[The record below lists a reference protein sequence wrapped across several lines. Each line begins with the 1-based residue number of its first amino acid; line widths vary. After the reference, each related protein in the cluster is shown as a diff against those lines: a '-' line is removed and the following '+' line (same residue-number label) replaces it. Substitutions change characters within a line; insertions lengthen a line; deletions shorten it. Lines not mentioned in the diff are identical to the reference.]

1 MPAAEAGRPI
11 SLDASKA
18 LFEPLTF
25 HAHVALAVS
34 GGGDSTALMWLAA
47 RWAGSQAHPPRLT
60 VLTVDHGLRA
70 EAANEARK
78 VAAWA
83 TALGLDAQI
92 LTWTG
97 TRPASGLQAKARE
110 MRYGLMRDWCLAQ
123 GVSLL
128 VTAHTSEDQAET
140 FLMRLARGSGIRGL
154 SAMRADETGAV
165 LFERPLL
172 EMNRA
177 DLRATLRAAGQDWI
191 EDPSNRDERFER
203 VRLRQTLP
211 MLAELG
217 LTPQA
222 ITRSAARL
230 ERALATIEGL
240 CREFLTH
247 HVEIRPEGF
256 AMVDLQA
263 FHKLDEE
270 VAIQLLERLLGRL
283 GGGEAPPRLM
293 AVEAL
298 HHWLRRGG
306 TEARTLAGCRLVQR
320 KRHLLI
326 GREAGRIDRTPVA
339 LAPGKSVVWDNR
351 FKISI
356 GLVAPDVAV
365 LPVRGLKVARNPHIP
380 AFVQDGLPALLV
392 GDKIAAIPSLSYVG
406 QSAPPGLQA
415 AAEFQK
421 IGL

>member
-18 LFEPLTF
+18 LFETLTF
-25 HAHVALAVS
+25 HSHVALAVS
-34 GGGDSTALMWLAA
+34 GGSDSIALMWLAA
-47 RWAGSQAHPPRLT
+47 RWAATQPHPPRLT

-70 EAANEARK
+70 EAAAEARQ

-83 TALGLDAQI
+83 QALGLEARI

-97 TRPASGLQAKARE
+97 ARPASGLQAKARA
-110 MRYGLMRDWCLAQ
+110 MRYGLMRDWCLAF
-123 GVSLL
+123 GSSLL
-128 VTAHTSEDQAET
+128 VTAHTREDQAET

-154 SAMRADETGAV
+154 SAMRAGETDTV
-165 LFERPLL
+165 MLERPLL
-172 EMNRA
+172 ETRRA
-177 DLRATLRAAGQDWI
+177 DLRATLKAAGQDWI
-191 EDPSNRDERFER
+191 EDPSNQDDRFER
-203 VRLRQTLP
+203 VRLRQALP
-211 MLAELG
+211 MLAGLG
-217 LTPQA
+217 LTPEA
-222 ITRSAARL
+222 VTRSAARL
-230 ERALATIEGL
+230 ERALAAIDGL
-240 CREFLTH
+240 CRDFLSR

-256 AMVDLQA
+256 ALVDLQA

-283 GGGEAPPRLM
+283 GGGDEPPRLI

-306 TEARTLAGCRLVQR
+306 TEARTLAGCRLAQR

-326 GREAGRIDRTPVA
+326 GREAGRICRTPVA
-339 LAPGKSVVWDNR
+339 LAAGASLLWDNR
-351 FKISI
+351 FRISI
-356 GLVAPDVAV
+356 GPAAPDVAI
-365 LPVRGLKVARNPHIP
+365 LPVKGLKVARNPDIP
-380 AFVQDGLPALLV
+380 AFVQDSLPALLI
-392 GDKIAAIPSLSYVG
+392 GGEIAAVPSLSYVG

-421 IGL
+421 IGP

>member
-18 LFEPLTF
+18 LFETFNF

-70 EAANEARK
+70 EAAGEARK

-83 TALGLDAQI
+83 TSLGLDARI

-97 TRPASGLQAKARE
+97 ARPASGLQAKARE

-123 GVSLL
+123 GASLL
-128 VTAHTSEDQAET
+128 VTAHTREDQAET

-154 SAMRADETGAV
+154 SAMRADTAGPV
-165 LFERPLL
+165 LLERPLL
-172 EMNRA
+172 ETSRA
-177 DLRATLRAAGQDWI
+177 DLRATLTAAGQDWI
-191 EDPSNRDERFER
+191 EDPSNQDERFER
-203 VRLRQTLP
+203 VRLRRALP

-217 LTPQA
+217 LTSRA
-222 ITRSAARL
+222 IVRSAARL
-230 ERALATIEGL
+230 ERALAAVEGL
-240 CREFLTH
+240 GRDFLAR

-256 AMVDLQA
+256 AMVDLAA

-270 VAIQLLERLLGRL
+270 VAIQLLERLLDRL
-283 GGGEAPPRLM
+283 GGGDTPPRLM

-298 HHWLRRGG
+298 HRWLRRGG
-306 TEARTLAGCRLVQR
+306 AEARTLAGCRLARR

-326 GREAGRIDRTPVA
+326 GREAGRISRAPVT
-339 LAPGKSVVWDNR
+339 LAPGSSLIWDNR
-351 FKISI
+351 FRVST
-356 GLVAPDVAV
+356 GAAAPDVAI
-365 LPVRGLKVARNPHIP
+365 LPVRGLKVPRNPEIP

-392 GDKIAAIPSLSYVG
+392 AGEIAAIPSLSYVG